1 MHTLG
6 YGNWL
11 LGYYG
16 GNFVPLFKL
25 FWSGLIF
32 GGNGNYHLLLIGGFF
47 LHMSF
52 LFLLGNLLRIWG
64 FGWFSIV
71 FCQLIIGLNYTHIE
85 ILSWSTQS
93 SNLLSYIFFMG
104 ILLLCSRAYLRSSH
118 SSWVTCGVIALLSL
132 AGALCFPRGV
142 LNGISLLGLCVVLFV
157 LKDPRGR
164 YLWKPA
170 ACAFIPCI
178 AIALMTAVW
187 LSQYSLEFSQSESK
201 LDLVVSHF
209 YHRISLNP
217 WFQQIR
223 DLQISGS
230 LSLVLIQLNLIVIF
244 LGIRLSNTRQRPLF
258 YLLILFFL
266 GNAVLLS
273 LGRYH
278 LPVASVAAWRYQYG
292 ALIVF
297 VPFVGLIAEKLL
309 ELIWDKK
316 VRTVLSVLILILGSQ
331 WVFKPWQM
339 HLPDWAQD
347 RGVYTRELIVS
358 EDVIP
363 SEHTI
368 SRFYEITNERAI
380 ELNEKYN
387 LH

>member
-1 MHTLG
+1 MLG

-11 LGYYG
+11 LGFYG

-32 GGNGNYHLLLIGGFF
+32 GGNGNYHLLLVAGFF
-47 LHMSF
+47 LHMCF
-52 LFLLGNLLRIWG
+52 FFLLGSLLRAWG
-64 FGWFSIV
+64 FGWFSVV

-93 SNLLSYIFFMG
+93 SNLLSYIFLMG
-104 ILLLCSRAYLRSSH
+104 ILLLCSRAYNRTSH
-118 SSWVTCGVIALLSL
+118 ASWVTCGVIALLSL

-142 LNGISLLGLCVVLFV
+142 LNGISLLGLCMVLFV
-157 LKDPRGR
+157 LKDPRGK

-170 ACAFIPCI
+170 ACAFLPCI
-178 AIALMTAVW
+178 TIALITAIW
-187 LSQYSLEFSQSESK
+187 ISQHSLEFSQSGNK
-201 LDLVVSHF
+201 LDLVLSHF
-209 YHRISLNP
+209 YYRISLNP

-223 DLQISGS
+223 DLQISVS
-230 LSLVLIQLNLIVIF
+230 LSLVLIQLNLLVIV
-244 LGIRLSNTRQRPLF
+244 LGIRISSARQRPLL

-278 LPVASVAAWRYQYG
+278 LPVSSVAAWRYQYG

-297 VPFVGLIAEKLL
+297 VPFVGLIADKLL
-309 ELIWDKK
+309 ELIQNKK
-316 VRTVLSVLILILGSQ
+316 VRVVVSVLMLILVSQ
-331 WVFKPWQM
+331 WVFKPWGT
-339 HLPDWAQD
+339 HLPHWAQD
-347 RGVYTRELIVS
+347 RGVVTRELILS
-358 EDVIP
+358 EDIIP
-363 SEHTI
+363 SEFTI
-368 SRFYEITNERAI
+368 SRFHEVTNERAI